1 MSYNAQL
8 EKQIFYSILGRSTL
22 LSGTSFKLFKHELTV
37 ECQQQIYEGSQ
48 KQEQN
53 SLTKSRKA
61 QDTDCIQSKF

>member
-1 MSYNAQL
+1 MSYNTQL
-8 EKQIFYSILGRSTL
+8 GNKFNSILGRSTS

-37 ECQQQIYEGSQ
+37 ECQLQIYEGSR

-61 QDTDCIQSKF
+61 QDVDCIQNEF